1 VKDLCRQSPERRS
14 WLDRGP
20 AMRRAGLCMA
30 AKREV
35 TVIGVDLVPWL
46 IEELKDFDDDHPIF
60 DVLIIDETSRL
71 KDPSGKRSR
80 ALLKIASR
88 FRPRWRPTGSPR
100 RQPGRS
106 RRRSARHVRGM
117 GSRRGH
123 AEHVPRF
130 PAAVARSHGTVSELY
145 ANGCPSRNRNAFFVV
160 GRSLTHDRTSE
171 RCDCI

>member
-1 VKDLCRQSPERRS
+1 
-14 WLDRGP
+14 
-20 AMRRAGLCMA
+20 MA

-46 IEELKDFDDDHPIF
+46 IKELKDFDDDHPIF

-88 FRPRWRPTGSPR
+88 FRTRWGRTGSPR

-106 RRRSARHVRGM
+106 RRSSARHVRGM
-117 GSRRGH
+117 G
-123 AEHVPRF
+123 
-130 PAAVARSHGTVSELY
+130 
-145 ANGCPSRNRNAFFVV
+145 
-160 GRSLTHDRTSE
+160 
-171 RCDCI
+171 